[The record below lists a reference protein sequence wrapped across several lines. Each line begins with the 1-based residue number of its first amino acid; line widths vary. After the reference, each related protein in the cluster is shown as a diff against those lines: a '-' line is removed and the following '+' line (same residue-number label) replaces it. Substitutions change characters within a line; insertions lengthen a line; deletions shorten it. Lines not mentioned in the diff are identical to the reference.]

1 MKTLAL
7 GDAVARFLLTYILP
21 KRYGDRIRRNVEPA
35 PTTIL
40 ATGETNRDRP
50 RMTLIEGVFATLLFD
65 LALFG
70 TDNIVI
76 NGIIRIFTKI
86 QNGWNQPFRSEMEA
100 AEQIQQF
107 CDALSIQTKPW
118 IWEKPMEQYG
128 CLNDFFSRRYAPKF
142 MPSLDKVDV
151 VTPACCTMQMYES
164 DEDMQRLLIKCC
176 EYTLEKIGL
185 PDLSS
190 ANNES
195 KSNGDGSD
203 LIQYRQNRVFLGYL
217 SPTDYHRVHSPI
229 EGKCVYCSLEGPESL
244 SASVKFF
251 GGRFNILNENTRLVV
266 VIEKKL
272 QCGNKLRLGLVVIGG
287 VGVNTI
293 VFDDDMKG
301 KFVEKGGE
309 IATFRAGGSAF
320 AMFTTHP
327 INLTKQ
333 YASAAKGLAEVKVLV
348 GEGVGDL

>member
-1 MKTLAL
+1 MQKIHRIFFRKKEPGCPPIGSRSLSAAARSLASLSRRLRFSSPVLARPMKTLAL

-65 LALFG
+65 FAVFG

-142 MPSLDKVDV
+142 MPALGKVDV
-151 VTPACCTMQMYES
+151 VSPACCTMQMYES
-164 DEDMQRLLIKCC
+164 DEDMQTCPYQRL
-176 EYTLEKIGL
+176 
-185 PDLSS
+185 
-190 ANNES
+190 
-195 KSNGDGSD
+195 
-203 LIQYRQNRVFLGYL
+203 
-217 SPTDYHRVHSPI
+217 
-229 EGKCVYCSLEGPESL
+229 
-244 SASVKFF
+244 
-251 GGRFNILNENTRLVV
+251 
-266 VIEKKL
+266 
-272 QCGNKLRLGLVVIGG
+272 
-287 VGVNTI
+287 
-293 VFDDDMKG
+293 
-301 KFVEKGGE
+301 
-309 IATFRAGGSAF
+309 
-320 AMFTTHP
+320 
-327 INLTKQ
+327 
-333 YASAAKGLAEVKVLV
+333 
-348 GEGVGDL
+348 

>member
-7 GDAVARFLLTYILP
+7 GDAVARFLLTYVLP
-21 KRYGDRIRRNVEPA
+21 KHYGDRIRRNVEPA

-151 VTPACCTMQMYES
+151 VTPACCTMQMYER

-190 ANNES
+190 VHES

-251 GGRFNILNENTRLVV
+251 GGRFNMLNENTRLVV

-272 QCGNKLRLGLVVIGG
+272 QRGNKLRLGLVVIGG

-333 YASAAKGLAEVKVLV
+333 YASSAKGSAEVKVLV
-348 GEGVGDL
+348 GEGLGDL

>member
-7 GDAVARFLLTYILP
+7 GNAVARFLLTYILP
-21 KRYGDRIRRNVEPA
+21 KRYGDRIRRNVAPA
-35 PTTIL
+35 PTTVL
-40 ATGETNRDRP
+40 ATGETHRDGP

-86 QNGWNQPFRSEMEA
+86 QNGWNKPFLSEVEA

-107 CDALSIQTKPW
+107 CDALSIQTNPW
-118 IWEKPMEQYG
+118 IWEKPIEQYG
-128 CLNDFFSRRYAPKF
+128 CLNDFFSRRYELKF
-142 MPSLDKVDV
+142 MPSLAEVDV
-151 VTPACCTMQMYES
+151 VSPACCTMKMYES
-164 DEDMQRLLIKCC
+164 DEDMQRVLIKGC
-176 EYTLEKIGL
+176 EYSLKKIGL

-190 ANNES
+190 TCAGDN
-195 KSNGDGSD
+195 KSNNSD
-203 LIQYRQNRVFLGYL
+203 LIRYGRNRVFLGYL

-229 EGKCVYCSLEGPESL
+229 EGKCLHCSLEGPESL

-251 GGRFNILNENTRLVV
+251 GGRFNILNENTRLIV
-266 VIEKKL
+266 VIEKELENNEKM
-272 QCGNKLRLGLVVIGG
+272 RLGLVVVGG

-293 VFDDDMKG
+293 VFDKSMKG
-301 KFVEKGGE
+301 KLVEKGGE

-320 AMFTTHP
+320 AMFTTRP

-333 YASAAKGLAEVKVLV
+333 YTLAANGSSDVKVLV
-348 GEGVGDL
+348 GEGIGDF